1 MSDISLENV
10 LVSNFQTSAE
20 ADKITEMLKGKL
32 ALSVRYRVARLAIGR
47 SLGEP
52 TFPTQ
57 NVDAQGKTIKGDLL
71 FGLDE
76 YPLWVGMLVTNI
88 KKHIPKPE
96 ITISALQYAVRRHW
110 HRGILLLLDDWKE
123 AGEEPRKFWEI
134 LIHRRAML
142 PDTVSKLGKF
152 GEYIMTT
159 RWVLLAWPR
168 LCMSI

>member
-20 ADKITEMLKGKL
+20 ADKITEMLKGQL

-57 NVDAQGKTIKGDLL
+57 SMDAQGRTIKGDLL

-76 YPLWVGMLVTNI
+76 YPLWVGMLITNI
-88 KKHIPKPE
+88 KTHIPKPE
-96 ITISALQYAVRRHW
+96 LTIAALQNAVRRHW
-110 HRGILLLLDDWKE
+110 HRGVMLLLDDWKE
-123 AGEEPRKFWEI
+123 AGEDP
-134 LIHRRAML
+134 
-142 PDTVSKLGKF
+142 
-152 GEYIMTT
+152 
-159 RWVLLAWPR
+159 
-168 LCMSI
+168 